1 MNVLM
6 DKLIGALCSDD
17 YKGINN
23 QYVDQ
28 GKVVICLKNIN
39 SVVGERSKSQEHCV
53 HMKELV
59 EGGVREHRD
68 R

>member
-1 MNVLM
+1 MMNILT
-6 DKLIGALCSDD
+6 DKLIGALCQDD

-28 GKVVICLKNIN
+28 GKVVVCLKNIN
-39 SVVGERSKSQEHCV
+39 SATGERSKPQVHCV
-53 HMKELV
+53 RTKVHM
-59 EGGVREHRD
+59 GGVGEHRD